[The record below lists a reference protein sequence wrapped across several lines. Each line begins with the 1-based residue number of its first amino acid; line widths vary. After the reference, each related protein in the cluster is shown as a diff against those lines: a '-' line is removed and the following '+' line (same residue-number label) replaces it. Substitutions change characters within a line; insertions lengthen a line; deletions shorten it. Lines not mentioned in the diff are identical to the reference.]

1 MRSPESPVGN
11 EPFLLI
17 SYLYLTGFKGAEQ
30 VFRAIVY
37 MEYSLILSSNRIKVL
52 DITFEY
58 VLYKV
63 ELTT

>member
-1 MRSPESPVGN
+1 M
-11 EPFLLI
+11 
-17 SYLYLTGFKGAEQ
+17 YLTGFKGAEQ

-37 MEYSLILSSNRIKVL
+37 MEYSLILSSNRVKVL

-58 VLYKV
+58 VLYRV